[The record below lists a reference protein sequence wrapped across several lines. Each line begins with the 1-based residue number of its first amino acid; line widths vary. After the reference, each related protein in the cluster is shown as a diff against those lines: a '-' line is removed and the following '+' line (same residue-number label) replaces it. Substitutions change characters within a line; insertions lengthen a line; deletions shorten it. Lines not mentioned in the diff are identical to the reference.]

1 MQQTKNHDLI
11 TDKHQYNTNSPSNTI
26 NSFPVPNFE
35 NNNNN
40 KNNKIVIADILLP
53 QQNNTFNATKIFRS
67 QKTTTYPKS
76 GDIFKKMNPASNTIQ
91 KINSKNLKSE

>member
-53 QQNNTFNATKIFRS
+53 Q
-67 QKTTTYPKS
+67 
-76 GDIFKKMNPASNTIQ
+76 
-91 KINSKNLKSE
+91 